1 MALVFFILFFVL
13 FLNTFCS
20 VVGHTV
26 LLQEALQLENARV
39 LNLNYFIR
47 VLFMSPVRNFDV
59 VATKF
64 IVNVKAK
71 GAFRVP
77 CLTFNCKLSIHVTY
91 FQRLQGTAKGLW

>member
-39 LNLNYFIR
+39 LNLNKFIR

-59 VATKF
+59 VAT
-64 IVNVKAK
+64 
-71 GAFRVP
+71 
-77 CLTFNCKLSIHVTY
+77 
-91 FQRLQGTAKGLW
+91 